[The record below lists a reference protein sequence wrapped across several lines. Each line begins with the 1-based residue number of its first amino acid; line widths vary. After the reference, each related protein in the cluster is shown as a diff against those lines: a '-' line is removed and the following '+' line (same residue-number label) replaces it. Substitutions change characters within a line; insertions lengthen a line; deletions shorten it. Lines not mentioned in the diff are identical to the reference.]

1 MFSALSYQTLWA
13 LNWRIP
19 EVKPKAQ
26 KRTPD
31 VPLTDSGILD
41 ESVKNWGH
49 NSNKVEI
56 A

>member
-1 MFSALSYQTLWA
+1 MFSALSYQTLWT

-19 EVKPKAQ
+19 ELDEGSEEEG
-26 KRTPD
+26 TPD

-49 NSNKVEI
+49 V
-56 A
+56 